1 MRFLLTAL
9 LLLPGVALGEG
20 MPQLD
25 FRNPL
30 TSSQIAWGAVIFI
43 VLYILASRFA
53 LPRVG
58 TVLQDRAERIAN
70 DLENARTAKTT
81 ADRTGAELAEASTK
95 ARAEAQAA
103 INAAL
108 EQAKASAAAQAAQ
121 LNERLE
127 RQLKE
132 AEGRIAES
140 RASAMGT
147 LRQVATEVA
156 VTVVERLTGA
166 PPDPARLDNA
176 IQAVISGHGAD

>member
-9 LLLPGVALGEG
+9 LLLPGVARGEG

-25 FRNPL
+25 FSNPL
-30 TSSQIAWGAVIFI
+30 TTSQVAWGAVIFI

-58 TVLQDRAERIAN
+58 AVLQDRAERIAN

-81 ADRTGAELAEASTK
+81 ADRTGVELAEASTK
-95 ARAEAQAA
+95 ARADAQAA

-108 EQAKASAAAQAAQ
+108 EQAKASAAAEAAQ

-127 RQLKE
+127 RQLQE
-132 AEGRIAES
+132 AETRIAEA

-147 LRQVATEVA
+147 LRQVATDVA
-156 VTVVERLTGA
+156 GTVIERLTGG

-176 IQAVISGHGAD
+176 IQAVISSHGAD